1 MKKIIRIAAL
11 VATLSCVALA
21 VTAPA
26 VSAAESQNP
35 VEVMIEDGDPF
46 EAITAQA
53 TIGTAIGAALINLFY
68 NLLLPFA
75 VLIDTITGTGLPLT
89 AALGNAAVAACRAIG
104 GFPFSFGGGDFQGC
118 EAR

>member
-26 VSAAESQNP
+26 VTAAESQDP
-35 VEVMIEDGDPF
+35 VEVLIEGDPF

-53 TIGTAIGAALINLFY
+53 TIGTALGAAVINLVF
-68 NLLLPFA
+68 NLLFPFA
-75 VLIDTITGTGLPLT
+75 LLIDTITNNGYPLT
-89 AALGNAAVAACRAIG
+89 LGLASAAISACRAIG
-104 GFPFSFGGGDFQGC
+104 GFPVSFGFGDFQQC
-118 EAR
+118 VA